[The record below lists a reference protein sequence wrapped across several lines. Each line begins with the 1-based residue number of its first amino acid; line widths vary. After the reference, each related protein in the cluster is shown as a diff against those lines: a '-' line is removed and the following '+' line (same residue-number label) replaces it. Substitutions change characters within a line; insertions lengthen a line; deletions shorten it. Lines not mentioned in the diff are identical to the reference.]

1 MDQATT
7 CPYCNERP
15 LVKRK
20 GSKTC
25 GDKACQR
32 ARNYETYSRERDREH
47 KRKVRAADPD
57 YGKVW
62 MTCPECGDMFLGR
75 PNQVRCS
82 IACANKSRAGDPTE
96 VAKRRAERQRERYA
110 RQEKLRGQSCP
121 VVFQHCPMCDVVY
134 SSDPRAGKVYCSTR
148 CSRKAKDVR
157 DRPWRY
163 RAERIFERDHYTCW
177 ICGEATSRGWNEGDY
192 LSPSI
197 DHVVPRSHGGGDHE
211 GNLRTSHWICNTI
224 RGDRD
229 WMTPE
234 QIAIGVRRAMERRE
248 RRRLSLA
255 A

>member
-1 MDQATT
+1 MEQDTT

-15 LVKRK
+15 LGKRK
-20 GSKTC
+20 NARTC

-32 ARNYETYSRERDREH
+32 ARNYETFSREKDREH

-57 YGKVW
+57 LGKDW
-62 MTCPECGDMFLGR
+62 MTCPECGDMFLGY

-82 IACANKSRAGDPTE
+82 IACANKSRAGDPAE
-96 VAKRRAERQRERYA
+96 VAKRRAERQRERRA

-121 VVFQHCPMCDVVY
+121 VVFQRCPMCDVVY
-134 SSDPRAGKVYCSTR
+134 SSDPRVGKVYCSTR

-177 ICGEATSRGWNEGDY
+177 ICGEATSQGWNEGDY

-197 DHVVPRSHGGGDHE
+197 DHVVPRSHGGDDHE